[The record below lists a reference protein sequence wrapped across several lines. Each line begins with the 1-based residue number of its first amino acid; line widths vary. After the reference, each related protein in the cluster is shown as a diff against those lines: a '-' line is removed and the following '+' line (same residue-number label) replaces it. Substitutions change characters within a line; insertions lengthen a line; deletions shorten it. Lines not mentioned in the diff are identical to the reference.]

1 LFFAF
6 CPDQPDA
13 LERRM
18 KVRAQHWA
26 RASEDKKEGIL
37 FFGLGYLPPAGSP
50 LFNSPLVPAGKQ
62 PMAGSFMIMRQPD
75 MDAMW
80 KRIKDDV
87 YWTAGVWD
95 RETTQVG
102 EFI

>member
-1 LFFAF
+1 MRL
-6 CPDQPDA
+6 
-13 LERRM
+13 
-18 KVRAQHWA
+18 VRTCQWPGDEAQWNLA
-26 RASEDKKEGIL
+26 EIAV
-37 FFGLGYLPPAGSP
+37 FGLGYLPPAGSP

-102 EFI
+102 EFIREGGYVDLGED

>member
-1 LFFAF
+1 MSTPAALNLAAQAAAQGVPRHILRQSLFFAF

-37 FFGLGYLPPAGSP
+37 CEACQDLP
-50 LFNSPLVPAGKQ
+50 
-62 PMAGSFMIMRQPD
+62 I
-75 MDAMW
+75 
-80 KRIKDDV
+80 
-87 YWTAGVWD
+87 T
-95 RETTQVG
+95 
-102 EFI
+102 